1 MPLRGGAT
9 ASEVARVLSAS
20 QAAVFGG
27 RLALLPTLAAQ
38 AVVRDCVGLTLAMML
53 AMAMLAMMKSPVAI
67 GVMVLPPDAGVSQ
80 NSIVLNNHHIAAES
94 MAVMYRSLSS
104 QSDLPPAARRF
115 IVAPEWHGRVHISQG
130 GVGTWR
136 GRGLPKE
143 SATLRAS
150 FV

>member
-20 QAAVFGG
+20 QAAVLFGV
-27 RLALLPTLAAQ
+27 RLALAAQ
-38 AVVRDCVGLTLAMML
+38 AVARDCVGLTLAMVL
-53 AMAMLAMMKSPVAI
+53 AMAKAMMKSPVAI

-80 NSIVLNNHHIAAES
+80 DSIVLNNQSAAES

-115 IVAPEWHGRVHISQG
+115 IVAPEWHGRVHISRWRWR
-130 GVGTWR
+130 WR

-143 SATLRAS
+143 SATSRAS